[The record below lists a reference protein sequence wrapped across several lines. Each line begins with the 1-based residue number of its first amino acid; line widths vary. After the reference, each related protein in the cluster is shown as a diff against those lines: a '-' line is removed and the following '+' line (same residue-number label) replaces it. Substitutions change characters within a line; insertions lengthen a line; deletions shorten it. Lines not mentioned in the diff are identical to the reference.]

1 MVGNYELFSHGRTR
15 LYSARVSL
23 STTDCD
29 EGLYILQNFNWL
41 IVFLKPTHHKNL
53 DAATDL
59 HRKTAHRLIYYLLI
73 YIFLPVK
80 LPKYVGY
87 R

>member
-1 MVGNYELFSHGRTR
+1 MVGNYELFSYSRTR

-23 STTDCD
+23 NTTDCD
-29 EGLYILQNFNWL
+29 EGLYILHNFNYN
-41 IVFLKPTHHKNL
+41 KNL

-59 HRKTAHRLIYYLLI
+59 HRKTAHRFIYYLLI

-87 R
+87 G